1 MGKKTSKAQQF
12 AHLRIGAVVLVICML
27 ANGISLLAKTPEAP
41 QQVPQPQNEQNK
53 NQGERAISKEDE
65 KLWMKQIE
73 IYGQIA
79 KPQTVFIIP
88 GTDPRVDGL
97 RIDRHFF
104 SHIFRP
110 VEKSTLKRIQ
120 AKQGKDKEHI
130 LW

>member
-1 MGKKTSKAQQF
+1 MSGEQF
-12 AHLRIGAVVLVICML
+12 ILKILIVTAMLVVLIQPINSL
-27 ANGISLLAKTPEAP
+27 AEQPKTPKLAA
-41 QQVPQPQNEQNK
+41 QPQDEKNNPQN
-53 NQGERAISKEDE
+53 ERAISKEDE
-65 KLWMKQIE
+65 KLWIKQIE

-120 AKQGKDKEHI
+120 VKQGKDKDHI

>member
-1 MGKKTSKAQQF
+1 MSGEQF
-12 AHLRIGAVVLVICML
+12 ILRVLIVTALLVVLIQPISSL
-27 ANGISLLAKTPEAP
+27 AEQPKTPKLAA
-41 QQVPQPQNEQNK
+41 QPQDEKNNAQN
-53 NQGERAISKEDE
+53 ERAISKEDE
-65 KLWMKQIE
+65 KLWIKQIE

-120 AKQGKDKEHI
+120 AKQGKDKDHI